1 MAKKA
6 ATPAT
11 ITLKHLAAA
20 LAEEHDLSKK
30 AAEAILT
37 DMVGKIAKHLKKG
50 ERVRIVGLGILQV
63 RKRAARTGPQPRHRR
78 ADPDQGQQEG
88 RLPRRQGTQGSRLSR
103 RSPIAPKAPFRR
115 GPGMA
120 LFCYRALPLPSF
132 SDRHAGLALTFTH
145 DVTERFL
152 RYVVIDTQSDP
163 ASPTCPST
171 EKQKNLGRLL
181 ASELQAIGLTDAHLD
196 EHGYV
201 YATIPANTD
210 KKVPVICFC
219 SHMDTS
225 PDCTGANVK
234 PQIVRNYQGGDIVL
248 PADPTQVIRAADH
261 PALADQIGH
270 DIITTDG
277 TTLLGADNKAGL
289 AEIMD
294 AARFL
299 VQNPDIK
306 HGTIKILFTPDE
318 EIGRGVDKVDL
329 KKLGADFAYTMD
341 GETAGN
347 IEDETFS
354 ADGATITIEGVS
366 THPGFAKGKME
377 HAIKIAA
384 AIVDRLPRDTCSPE
398 TTEGKEGFLHPIGIT
413 GALEKATIGFIVRD
427 FTDEGLQQKEALLEG
442 IVKEVM
448 KDYPRST
455 YRMEVKAQYRNMKQ
469 VIDRHPETVDYAIE
483 AIRRAGLTP
492 VRSSIRG
499 GTDGS
504 RLSFMG
510 LPCPN
515 IFAGEH
521 AFHSRLEWVSRQD
534 MEKAAETI
542 VHLAMIWEERA

>member
-1 MAKKA
+1 VA
-6 ATPAT
+6 
-11 ITLKHLAAA
+11 
-20 LAEEHDLSKK
+20 S
-30 AAEAILT
+30 
-37 DMVGKIAKHLKKG
+37 
-50 ERVRIVGLGILQV
+50 
-63 RKRAARTGPQPRHRR
+63 
-78 ADPDQGQQEG
+78 
-88 RLPRRQGTQGSRLSR
+88 LP
-103 RSPIAPKAPFRR
+103 K
-115 GPGMA
+115 
-120 LFCYRALPLPSF
+120 
-132 SDRHAGLALTFTH
+132 FTH
-145 DVTERFL
+145 TVTERFL

-171 EKQKNLGRLL
+171 EKQKALGALL
-181 ASELQAIGLTDAHLD
+181 ARELQEMGIRDAQLD
-196 EHGYV
+196 EFGYV
-201 YATIPANTD
+201 YATIPANTG
-210 KKVPVICFC
+210 KHVPTICFC

-225 PDCTGANVK
+225 PDCTGENVK
-234 PQIVRNYQGGDIVL
+234 PQIVRGYRGGDIML
-248 PADPTQVIRAADH
+248 PADPTQIIRAADH
-261 PALADQIGH
+261 PALADQIGN

-294 AARFL
+294 AAQFL
-299 VQNPDIK
+299 INNPQIK

-318 EIGRGVDKVDL
+318 EIGRGVDKADL
-329 KKLGADFAYTMD
+329 KKLGADFAYTID

-384 AIVDRLPRDTCSPE
+384 AIVDRLPRNTCSPE
-398 TTEGKEGFLHPIGIT
+398 TTEGKEGFLHPIGIS
-413 GALEKATIGFIVRD
+413 GALEKATLSFIVRD
-427 FTDEGLQQKEALLEG
+427 FTDAGRKEKETLLEN
-442 IVKEVM
+442 IIKEVM
-448 KDYPRST
+448 QDFPRSI
-455 YRMEVKAQYRNMKQ
+455 YRLEVKPQYRNMKQ
-469 VIDRHPETVDYAIE
+469 VIDLHPEIIDNAME

-492 VRSSIRG
+492 VKTSIRG

-534 MEKAAETI
+534 MEKAVQTI
-542 VHLAMIWEERA
+542 IHLAMIWEERA